1 MVLTNLRKQTKTKN
15 AKMKRTGW
23 QVDDLNKLNPKA
35 ERLIWEQKCARSYEL
50 ANKKMEAKPPL
61 LVKG

>member
-1 MVLTNLRKQTKTKN
+1 
-15 AKMKRTGW
+15 MKKAGW

-35 ERLIWEQKCARSYEL
+35 ERLIWEQKGTGYWEL

-61 LVKG
+61 LAKG

>member
-1 MVLTNLRKQTKTKN
+1 
-15 AKMKRTGW
+15 MKRTGW

>member
-1 MVLTNLRKQTKTKN
+1 
-15 AKMKRTGW
+15 MKKTGW
-23 QVDDLNKLNPKA
+23 QVDDLNKLNPKT
-35 ERLIWEQKCARSYEL
+35 EWLIWEQRCAGEWEF